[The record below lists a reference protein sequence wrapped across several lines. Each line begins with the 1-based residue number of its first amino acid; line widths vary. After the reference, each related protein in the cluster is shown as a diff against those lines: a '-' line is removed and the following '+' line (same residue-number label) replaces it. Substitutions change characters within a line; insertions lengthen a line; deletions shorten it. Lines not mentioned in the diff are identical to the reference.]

1 MNDKEIRKTNYDDVL
16 KRQVLS
22 PEEIRKML
30 EKKI

>member
-1 MNDKEIRKTNYDDVL
+1 MNDKEIRKTNYEYDL

-22 PEEIRKML
+22 PDEIRKML